1 MGGTVASVDNAAAA
15 SHAGQ
20 LPLLLLLLLLLLLE
34 QFATVYPI
42 FYTYHIP

>member
-20 LPLLLLLLLLLLLE
+20 LPLLLLLLLLLLE

>member
-1 MGGTVASVDNAAAA
+1 MGGAVASVDNAAAA

-20 LPLLLLLLLLLLLE
+20 LPLLLILLLLLLE